1 MGEIWVGYGKDMGKK
16 THGFSFY
23 STNFVYKAFRQ
34 GHQLKNLQNLP
45 FIQIKG

>member
-1 MGEIWVGYGKDMGKK
+1 MGEIWVGYGKDM
-16 THGFSFY
+16 
-23 STNFVYKAFRQ
+23 ALRQ